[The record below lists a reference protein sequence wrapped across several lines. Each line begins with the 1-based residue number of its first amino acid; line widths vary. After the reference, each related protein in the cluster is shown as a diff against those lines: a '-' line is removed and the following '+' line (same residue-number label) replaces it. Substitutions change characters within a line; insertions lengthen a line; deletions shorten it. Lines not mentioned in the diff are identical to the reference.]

1 MPAVHLDSVSF
12 TYSSAVEVLADVS
25 LSLGP
30 TWHGLVGENGAGKTT
45 LIRLILGDLSP
56 TRGQVR
62 LDPSDA
68 VVAFCPQIVDQLNP
82 LVTEFAR
89 SWEAADA
96 ALRSRLGL
104 DPEELERWQ
113 RLSPGE
119 RRRWQLAAAVAARP
133 DVLCVDEPTNHLD
146 DSSSSVLVDDL
157 ADFRGVGVVVSH
169 DRRLLD
175 RLTTETIRVA
185 DGRVDLRRGAYSV
198 AAEEWRR
205 EESEAWK
212 EVATLRRDRDRIRG
226 RLQERRR
233 KLTETQQRDRARRR
247 KAGVSDPDARSV
259 VVKNRQENAARSQA
273 GAAGVEAARLERLE
287 GRLSA
292 TRVARRKGG
301 SVAIDAEAARRPVL
315 LSHRGA
321 LMVGDRM
328 LHPEIDL
335 DIGRE
340 TRLRVAGP
348 NGSGKSTLL
357 AALLERAPIPPGRIL
372 WLPQELTRAE
382 RVDLLRRVGSLD
394 PEARGE
400 MMAVAARLG
409 IDPERVL
416 DSEEPSPGEAR
427 KLWLAEGLG
436 RRVWAAVLDEPTNH
450 LDLPSIE
457 RLEEALA
464 DYPGALVMVTHDDRL
479 AESLLVDT
487 VDLTHSQT

>member
-12 TYSSAVEVLADVS
+12 TYSSAVDVLIDVS

-56 TRGQVR
+56 TRGQMR

-68 VVAFCPQIVDQLNP
+68 VVSFCPQIVEDLNP

-104 DPEELERWQ
+104 DPENLERWQ

-119 RRRWQLAAAVAARP
+119 RRRWQLAAALAARP

-146 DSSSSVLVDDL
+146 DDSSSVLVDAL
-157 ADFRGVGVVVSH
+157 EDFRGVGVVVSH
-169 DRRLLD
+169 DRGLLD
-175 RLTTETIRVA
+175 RLTTETILVA
-185 DGRVDLRRGAYSV
+185 DGRVDLRRGAYSA

-205 EESEAWK
+205 EDAEAGEK
-212 EVATLRRDRDRIRG
+212 VATLRRERDRIRG
-226 RLQERRR
+226 RLQERHR
-233 KLTETQQRDRARRR
+233 KLTETHQRDRVRRR
-247 KAGVSDPDARSV
+247 KAGVSDPDARSI
-259 VVKNRQENAARSQA
+259 VVKNRQENASRSQS
-273 GAAGVEAARLERLE
+273 GMAGVEAARLERLE
-287 GRLSA
+287 DRLSG

-321 LMVGDRM
+321 LTVGDRM
-328 LHPEIDL
+328 LHPEIHL
-335 DIGRE
+335 DIGRD

-357 AALLERAPIPPGRIL
+357 AALLERAPIPPERIL
-372 WLPQELTRAE
+372 WLPQELTRSE
-382 RVDLLRRVGSLD
+382 RVELLRRVGSLD
-394 PEARGE
+394 REPRGE

-409 IDPERVL
+409 IDPERVF

-427 KLWLAEGLG
+427 KLCLAEGLG

-464 DYPGALVMVTHDDRL
+464 DYPGALVVVTHDDRL
-479 AESLLVDT
+479 AGSLLVDT
-487 VDLTHSQT
+487 LTLP